1 MMVSKDLGG
10 KMLHKNVSRLL
21 LCLMVLFVA
30 RALRAQEPVLQPPKP
45 QPPQPTST
53 YKLDYVFSENQDGK
67 KVNARSY
74 STLVRVR
81 ERGSIRLGSRIPVA
95 VGAAKD
101 GSGNQIQYMDIG
113 VNLDCR
119 IAEELDSGIDL
130 FTNAEVTSL
139 TDANRVG
146 NPVVRQ
152 SKIQVESIVPAG
164 KQVLLT
170 SADEVDGTRRLQ
182 LEVTATKVK

>member
-1 MMVSKDLGG
+1 
-10 KMLHKNVSRLL
+10 MLHKNVSRLL
-21 LCLMVLFVA
+21 LYLVVLSFATSV
-30 RALRAQEPVLQPPKP
+30 RAQEPKP
-45 QPPQPTST
+45 QEAKPQEEKPQQSRCSISCGNS
-53 YKLDYVFSENQDGK
+53 YKLEYVFSEIQDGK

-81 ERGSIRLGSRIPVA
+81 ERGSIRLGSRVPVA
-95 VGAAKD
+95 VGPAKEG
-101 GSGNQIQYMDIG
+101 GSSPWQYLDIG

-119 IAEELDSGIDL
+119 IPEEVDSGIDL
-130 FTNAEVTSL
+130 FTSAEMSSL

-152 SKIQVESIVPAG
+152 SKIQVENIVPIG

-182 LEVTATKVK
+182 LEVTATRVK

>member
-1 MMVSKDLGG
+1 
-10 KMLHKNVSRLL
+10 MLHKNVSRLL
-21 LCLMVLFVA
+21 LALLVLFIPT
-30 RALRAQEPVLQPPKP
+30 ALRAQEPTQQPPKP
-45 QPPQPTST
+45 QSPQPTST

-95 VGAAKD
+95 VGASKED
-101 GSGNQIQYMDIG
+101 GSSQWQYMDIG

-119 IAEELDSGIDL
+119 IAEEIDSGIDL
-130 FTNAEVTSL
+130 LTNAEMSSL

-152 SKIQVESIVPAG
+152 SKILVENIVPIG

-170 SADEVDGTRRLQ
+170 SADEVEGTRRLQ
-182 LEVTATKVK
+182 LEVTVTKVK

>member
-1 MMVSKDLGG
+1 
-10 KMLHKNVSRLL
+10 MLHKNVGRLL
-21 LCLMVLFVA
+21 LYLVVLSFATSV
-30 RALRAQEPVLQPPKP
+30 RAQEPKP
-45 QPPQPTST
+45 QEAKPQQSTNT
-53 YKLDYVFSENQDGK
+53 YKLEYVFSENQDGK

-95 VGAAKD
+95 VGVAKEG
-101 GSGNQIQYMDIG
+101 GSSPWQYMDIG

-119 IAEELDSGIDL
+119 IAEEVDSGIDL
-130 FTNAEVTSL
+130 FTSAEMSSL

-152 SKIQVESIVPAG
+152 SKIQVENIVPIG

-182 LEVTATKVK
+182 LEVTATRVK